1 MGMSPTGVGQNRPA
15 SYVQNCTRIS
25 IYTECIWGVYCQ
37 ISYKYCFA
45 VQHENL
51 HLRGESMKKNIL
63 VQTGERTETRIR
75 TIPAQYNEMGELI
88 ADAYDETYTVTVP
101 VMEPRNVEMTADE
114 IAELEA
120 LQAQMP
126 EPVPTPEQRLDA
138 LEGTTDDIILMMADL
153 IGGGE

>member
-1 MGMSPTGVGQNRPA
+1 
-15 SYVQNCTRIS
+15 
-25 IYTECIWGVYCQ
+25 
-37 ISYKYCFA
+37 
-45 VQHENL
+45 
-51 HLRGESMKKNIL
+51 MKKNIL

-120 LQAQMP
+120 MQAQMP
-126 EPVPTPEQRLDA
+126 KPAPTPEERLDT